1 VEKTEVLTR
10 GGAEPEEEI
19 RGGGGCSPPA
29 ARFLS
34 PFSLSRR
41 RRRTTNR
48 GEKRKKG
55 QEALLLL
62 RSIGLGPAPAR
73 TNGRRALAWAPLGRW
88 VALMREKQDRFR
100 ERKKADVGVNKCCC
114 CYSPCS
120 MGPTG
125 RFMLSLCFN
134 KSGSWE
140 RWNKKYRN
148 RKKCKSRVDYKLQS
162 YRNLEHSKY
171 FNGML

>member
-34 PFSLSRR
+34 PFSLSGRR
-41 RRRTTNR
+41 RRATNR

-73 TNGRRALAWAPLGRW
+73 TVEGRSRGFGWMEKLG
-88 VALMREKQDRFR
+88 LSGMRFFIM
-100 ERKKADVGVNKCCC
+100 
-114 CYSPCS
+114 Y
-120 MGPTG
+120 T
-125 RFMLSLCFN
+125 LCIN
-134 KSGSWE
+134 
-140 RWNKKYRN
+140 Y
-148 RKKCKSRVDYKLQS
+148 
-162 YRNLEHSKY
+162 
-171 FNGML
+171 

>member
-1 VEKTEVLTR
+1 LE
-10 GGAEPEEEI
+10 
-19 RGGGGCSPPA
+19 A
-29 ARFLS
+29 ARRRPRALSLPFLS
-34 PFSLSRR
+34 LSR

-48 GEKRKKG
+48 GRRERRAREG
-55 QEALLLL
+55 RPSCSCDRLVL
-62 RSIGLGPAPAR
+62 SGSGP
-73 TNGRRALAWAPLGRW
+73 NGRRALAWAPLGRW